1 MILYDPD
8 LIQAYTD
15 YGIMLPISPAR
26 APRIIDFLTQTGV
39 LDTHPLKP
47 VLDCPGARRLLGESP
62 GPLINR
68 ADLERVHQKEFVAA
82 LYQEGPEGSQGLVKA
97 LLKTYELIDS
107 QGRPHRY
114 EPDRAVKPL
123 AALFHLTL
131 AQVEG
136 TYLACR
142 LALKQE
148 GPTPGFCYYLGGGM
162 HHARYDH
169 GAGFCL
175 IHDMMIAARKLQAE
189 NQVQRIWIIDLDAH
203 KGCGTA
209 ELVHFSRIPGA
220 LGGNQDAA
228 KALEISTLSIHMA
241 QGWPLDEETLHA
253 APLGRAPWIKGDV
266 EIDIEAGAE
275 DTYVPELQKG
285 LELLEKRSQNLQPDL
300 AIVVDGS
307 DPYEH
312 DELPSSSLL
321 RLSLDCCIE
330 RDRLVYQYL
339 RERGIPSAWIMA
351 GGYGE
356 RAWEPNGYFLRT
368 LPDA

>member
-8 LIQAYTD
+8 LIQPYTD

-26 APRIIDFLTQTGV
+26 APRIIDFLDHTGA
-39 LDTHPLKP
+39 LGTEPLKP
-47 VLDCPGARRLLGESP
+47 VFDCSAARRFLGDP
-62 GPLINR
+62 TPINR
-68 ADLERVHQKEFVAA
+68 EDLERVHQKEFITT
-82 LYQEGPEGSQGLVKA
+82 LYQEGPEGAHGLLKA
-97 LLKTYELIDS
+97 LLNTYELIDS

-123 AALFHLTL
+123 VDLFHLTV
-131 AQVEG
+131 AQVGG

-142 LALKQE
+142 LALEQE
-148 GPTPGFCYYLGGGM
+148 YPKPRFCYYLGGGM
-162 HHARYDH
+162 HHARYEQ

-175 IHDMMIAARKLQAE
+175 INDIMIAARKLQVE
-189 NQVQRIWIIDLDAH
+189 NRSQCIWIIDLDAH

-209 ELVHFSRIPGA
+209 ELVHFSRIRGD
-220 LGGNQDAA
+220 LGGNT
-228 KALEISTLSIHMA
+228 ALEIHNLSIHMA
-241 QGWPLDEETLHA
+241 KGWPLDEENLHA
-253 APLGRAPWIKGDV
+253 APLGRAPWIQGDV
-266 EIDIEAGAE
+266 EIGIEAGAE
-275 DTYVPELQKG
+275 DTYMPELQRG
-285 LELLEKRSQNLQPDL
+285 LAVLEKRSQNLQPDL

-321 RLSLDCCIE
+321 KLSLDCCIE
-330 RDRLVYQYL
+330 RDRLIYQYL
-339 RERGIPSAWIMA
+339 QERGIPSAWIMA

-368 LPDA
+368 LPDG